1 MHTTFKLVAFVCLSI
16 TAFMLCTGC
25 FEMTQELIP
34 NKHRSVH
41 YVVAPS
47 STPASFRSRQAAP
60 AFTLAALERKIA
72 PLSDFKDKVV
82 EVEVAL
88 ISTDADTGTLIIL
101 LKEKEGNPKYM
112 LPIWIGQPE
121 ALAIQWKLQGKAPP
135 RPMTHDL
142 MKNIIEH
149 LNATVDAVYVH
160 TIEDSTYFG
169 RINLKSNG
177 KTLEI
182 DARSSD
188 AIALALRFEAPI
200 YVAEQVIQK
209 TGFPETELNTAEERQ
224 PEESRQHIPSA
235 PTAPPLGRPPELL
248 VGRPAPAFTLTD
260 LEGKLVSL
268 SDFKKKAILLDFWAT
283 WCPPCVK
290 EIPHFITL
298 YEQYKDQGF
307 EVVGISV
314 D

>member
-1 MHTTFKLVAFVCLSI
+1 MRIL
-16 TAFMLCTGC
+16 G
-25 FEMTQELIP
+25 
-34 NKHRSVH
+34 HR
-41 YVVAPS
+41 
-47 STPASFRSRQAAP
+47 
-60 AFTLAALERKIA
+60 L
-72 PLSDFKDKVV
+72 
-82 EVEVAL
+82 
-88 ISTDADTGTLIIL
+88 IL

-121 ALAIQWKLQGKAPP
+121 ALAIQWKLQGKAPS

-209 TGFPETELNTAEERQ
+209 TGFPETELNTAEEQQ
-224 PEESRQHIPSA
+224 PEESRQHILSA

-314 D
+314 DREGVEVVKSFAEQHRINYPILMSNQRVIQRYGGVPSIPTTFLINNPSCDLFIEYVSELNM